1 MGVFYLIEN
10 NFMHSIE
17 FKLGLIFL
25 NVFLNQCFEVDLRL
39 VLRGG
44 SLDPY

>member
-1 MGVFYLIEN
+1 MGVFYLIKN
-10 NFMHSIE
+10 IFMHSIE

-25 NVFLNQCFEVDLRL
+25 NVFLNQHVEVNLRL